1 MKRNVSACFY
11 VTHCLTSVTVPR
23 NNARQFIFTLNMSA
37 CVLSSGRE
45 RDDGMRRFCFNL
57 TQPEGIA
64 QRHTELLHVRV
75 VSQTRGFERRQ
86 PAVLFYLGSK
96 RGGTTIWLHDIL
108 SICLA
113 YFRSNKRQKQ
123 RLKPLCSES
132 CSSVPPR
139 ESYKGLYCLHRW
151 KTVARER
158 GERG

>member
-1 MKRNVSACFY
+1 MKRNVRACSY
-11 VTHCLTSVTVPR
+11 MTHCLTSVKMPQ

-45 RDDGMRRFCFNL
+45 QGGMMRFCFNL
-57 TQPEGIA
+57 TQLEGIA
-64 QRHTELLHVRV
+64 QRHTELLHLRV
-75 VSQTRGFERRQ
+75 VSHSRARRE
-86 PAVLFYLGSK
+86 AAGCTFRFSK
-96 RGGTTIWLHDIL
+96 QNRDITIWLHDIL

-132 CSSVPPR
+132 CSSGPPR

-151 KTVARER
+151 ETVA
-158 GERG
+158 